1 MESGYIYAND
11 SVFPTLLAIS
21 EEEQSVGLMQ
31 QAWPPPVMA
40 FVYAQPK
47 YNKFWMK
54 NTPSPLD
61 IVFSH
66 LGVITQIC
74 KGEPHSTAI
83 IGDDRLSDLII
94 EFPYGTVAESGI
106 KLGHKIG
113 LVKPTADELKRIIA
127 EKYHGIIK
135 K

>member
-1 MESGYIYAND
+1 MENGYLYINS

-21 EEEQSVGLMQ
+21 EDEQAHGLMGEP
-31 QAWPPPVMA
+31 WPPPVMS
-40 FVYAQPK
+40 FIYPIPK

-66 LGVITQIC
+66 NGVVTQIC
-74 KGEPHSTAI
+74 YGEPHSTAM
-83 IGDDRLSDLII
+83 IGDDRLSDLIV
-94 EFPYGTVAESGI
+94 EFPHGTVISSGI
-106 KLGHKIG
+106 KLGHKVG

-127 EKYHGIIK
+127 EKYRGIIK
-135 K
+135 I